1 MGAAA
6 LPAQQSQSYLA
17 GPVESMLHRAESPS
31 LRTADIDIHLQPG
44 AQGMQGQGQGQ
55 WLQQVAPA
63 VQAQPMGV
71 QGVAPAG
78 ELQLVPAEGQRWIS
92 LPEANAYEAFA
103 RLARAFR
110 YWRDRATTEME
121 AR

>member
-1 MGAAA
+1 MGAPA
-6 LPAQQSQSYLA
+6 LPAQQPQRYLA
-17 GPVESMLHRAESPS
+17 APVDSMLPCAEPPA

-44 AQGMQGQGQGQ
+44 AEGMQGRQ
-55 WLQQVAPA
+55 LQHAA
-63 VQAQPMGV
+63 TVQAHPAGV

-78 ELQLVPAEGQRWIS
+78 QLQVVPAGGQHWTS

-110 YWRDRATTEME
+110 HWRDRAKTEME
-121 AR
+121 AK